1 MTIKKTQLYK
11 FKYLRNV
18 YIYMSGNGA
27 RSSKTSTKKIHN
39 SSEGGKKRNKITSI
53 SNTVIQKVLHFTN
66 P

>member
-1 MTIKKTQLYK
+1 
-11 FKYLRNV
+11 
-18 YIYMSGNGA
+18 MSGNGA